1 MADEKTEEVETKKR
15 GKGLLIPAVVLA
27 VGLLGGGYFLMSSSK
42 AKPAAAGATSTTTT
56 TALGKIV
63 SLDPITLNLSDGH
76 VLKVGMALQ
85 LTAKPKDKEI
95 AAAVSGGGG
104 EGGSSSA
111 STSKL
116 GGQEAKA
123 LDLAIADLGNK
134 TFDELSR
141 PGGRT
146 AAKNE
151 LSEKIHEA
159 YEGDVVSVYFTNFV
173 MS

>member
-1 MADEKTEEVETKKR
+1 MADEKTEEVETKKK

-27 VGLLGGGYFLMSSSK
+27 VGLVVGGYFFMSSSK
-42 AKPAAAGATSTTTT
+42 AKPAAGATSTTTT

-95 AAAVSGGGG
+95 AAATAGGGG

-111 STSKL
+111 SSSKL

-134 TFDELSR
+134 TFDELSK

-146 AAKNE
+146 AAKEE